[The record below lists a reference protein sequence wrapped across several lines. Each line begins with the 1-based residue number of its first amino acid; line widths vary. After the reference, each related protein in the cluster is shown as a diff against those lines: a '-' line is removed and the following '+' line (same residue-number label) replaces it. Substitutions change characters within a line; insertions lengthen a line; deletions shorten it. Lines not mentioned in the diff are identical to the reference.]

1 MCAKQITVFRKRRP
15 DMRGL
20 VLTTAAAIC
29 LASCGSGTLIDE
41 RDGKTY
47 KTVKIGRQTWMA
59 RNLDYK
65 TDNSWCYENSADS
78 CDKYGRLYTWNAA
91 KTACPAGYHL
101 PYSEEW
107 DSLAQTVGDK
117 EEIYEEEWDSL
128 AQTMGDKEEIY
139 EEEWDSLAQTVG
151 DKEEIY
157 ESDYIKW
164 RGAGKN
170 LKTKKGWNKY
180 KIDNT
185 NYNGNGTN
193 AYGFSAL
200 PGGSRLPSGYF
211 ITVGYIATWWM
222 ATESDNGNAYHQR
235 VENSNKD
242 LSRGGLADMA
252 FGFSVRCVAD
262 RP

>member
-1 MCAKQITVFRKRRP
+1 MRK
-15 DMRGL
+15 L
-20 VLTTAAAIC
+20 LLTTAAVALC
-29 LASCGSGTLIDE
+29 LAGCGTGTLIDE

-47 KTVKIGRQTWMA
+47 KTIKIGRQTWMA
-59 RNLDYK
+59 QNLDYK
-65 TDNSWCYENSADS
+65 IDNSWCYENSADS

-91 KTACPAGYHL
+91 KAACPAGYHL
-101 PYSEEW
+101 PYGEEW

-117 EEIYEEEWDSL
+117 TEIYEN
-128 AQTMGDKEEIY
+128 G
-139 EEEWDSLAQTVG
+139 
-151 DKEEIY
+151 
-157 ESDYIKW
+157 YIKW

-180 KIDNT
+180 KSDNT

-222 ATESDNGNAYHQR
+222 ATESDNGNAYHQS
-235 VENSNKD
+235 VEHSNKD
-242 LSRGGLADMA
+242 LSRGGLADMG